1 MANHSQLVGKQFVRA
16 APPGYKL
23 FPHLERPELL
33 TAVCLSAKT
42 RLSLVLGGGRWLGL
56 CRIPWK
62 RLYQGVPLTTWRPRP
77 HPQSCSG
84 CGGVAQGQEER
95 KSDERDWRVTRPARQ
110 PRSPSQRCRRIQNE
124 ETEKESGHQGL
135 PPSSGNRRPLS
146 QGRSFSGSFLLPCT
160 SRSPH
165 GIYTGTDHG
174 YRCARPRA
182 FVLTEAVKGYNPPEK
197 DDAVS
202 A

>member
-135 PPSSGNRRPLS
+135 PPSSGNRHPLS
-146 QGRSFSGSFLLPCT
+146 QGRSFSGSFSFL
-160 SRSPH
+160 
-165 GIYTGTDHG
+165 
-174 YRCARPRA
+174 ARPGAHMA
-182 FVLTEAVKGYNPPEK
+182 FTLALITATGVQGPEPLF
-197 DDAVS
+197 S
-202 A
+202 QRL